1 VRAGSDAEFG
11 LASLIRDPL
20 IRLVMKSDGVTE
32 QAMMALMDQVRRSL
46 TLRAWACGIGRHYP
60 FSSRSKMTASARGHK
75 TVSGALITEPTA
87 RLPCFRRLHLS
98 IIVRPEVR
106 VSN

>member
-1 VRAGSDAEFG
+1 LEVTVRAGSDAEFG

-46 TLRAWACGIGRHYP
+46 TLRASNVGSVHTNPANSHQHGHAGSAVIIP
-60 FSSRSKMTASARGHK
+60 FPADRK
-75 TVSGALITEPTA
+75 
-87 RLPCFRRLHLS
+87 
-98 IIVRPEVR
+98 
-106 VSN
+106 